1 MQIKPLGDRILIEK
15 VEAEE
20 KTAGGIVLP
29 TSAQEQPS
37 IANVIA
43 ISEEIQ
49 NDEKKKDLLHV
60 GDKVIFS
67 KFSGTED
74 DAEVKDTV
82 ISGFGVIDNKAYD
95 DTATYKDLLYNL
107 SYLFYE
113 NMNENTDE
121 MIKRFKDLKIFDKET
136 LDAPV
141 SRETLAKALVLKKL
155 SLKPEDIRT
164 DVFNEDI
171 KAKEKAY
178 PALMIMLSGDFKD
191 MDFEENATVHEM
203 LKMISSIIFR

>member
-1 MQIKPLGDRILIEK
+1 MPIIDENRENIKETRLVYAIDTGMRSQK
-15 VEAEE
+15 VRATDG
-20 KTAGGIVLP
+20 KIG
-29 TSAQEQPS
+29 SD
-37 IANVIA
+37 
-43 ISEEIQ
+43 
-49 NDEKKKDLLHV
+49 DEKYLTSPK
-60 GDKVIFS
+60 GE
-67 KFSGTED
+67 ED
-74 DAEVKDTV
+74 DAEVKDAV
-82 ISGFGVIDNKAYD
+82 ISGFGVLDDKAYD
-95 DTATYKDLLYNL
+95 DTATYRDLLYNL

-113 NMNENTDE
+113 NMNENTDA
-121 MIKRFKDLKIFDKET
+121 MMKRFKDLKIFDKET

-178 PALMIMLSGDFKD
+178 PALMVMLSGDFKD

>member
-1 MQIKPLGDRILIEK
+1 
-15 VEAEE
+15 
-20 KTAGGIVLP
+20 
-29 TSAQEQPS
+29 
-37 IANVIA
+37 
-43 ISEEIQ
+43 
-49 NDEKKKDLLHV
+49 
-60 GDKVIFS
+60 
-67 KFSGTED
+67 
-74 DAEVKDTV
+74 
-82 ISGFGVIDNKAYD
+82 
-95 DTATYKDLLYNL
+95 
-107 SYLFYE
+107 
-113 NMNENTDE
+113 MNENTDA
-121 MIKRFKDLKIFDKET
+121 MMKRFKDLKIFDKET

-178 PALMIMLSGDFKD
+178 PALMIMISGDFKD